1 MLGPIDEVAA
11 LSSTFIRERDES
23 GQPRSVGVDDASSA
37 LVRFASGAQGTM
49 EVARAAPR
57 RPCDFTIE
65 VNGSK
70 GTAMFSYAQ
79 LNELW
84 VRQYR

>member
-1 MLGPIDEVAA
+1 MTTGAEP
-11 LSSTFIRERDES
+11 RDVE
-23 GQPRSVGVDDASSA
+23 VDDASSA

-57 RPCDFTIE
+57 RPCDFSVE

-70 GTAMFSYAQ
+70 GTAMFNYAQ

-84 VRQYR
+84 VGTHR